1 MIYTELTKKALI
13 LSFAAHKNQVD
24 KSGIPYVYHPYH
36 LAEQME
42 TEEAT
47 VVALLHDVVE
57 DTDYT
62 LNDLQKMGFPDSVI
76 EALHLMTHDPKIPY
90 LDYVKKMK
98 ANPIASAV
106 KLADLKHNSDL
117 SRLNSV
123 DATALARVQK
133 YEKAIQILEG

>member
-1 MIYTELTKKALI
+1 
-13 LSFAAHKNQVD
+13 
-24 KSGIPYVYHPYH
+24 
-36 LAEQME
+36 
-42 TEEAT
+42 
-47 VVALLHDVVE
+47 
-57 DTDYT
+57 
-62 LNDLQKMGFPDSVI
+62 MGFPDSVI